1 MITSFRGNY
10 FFLSNFYP
18 CSISYDSFTFS
29 CVEAAFQAAKCANR
43 EDMSQFQTLGAA
55 EAKKLGRR
63 ISLRQDWDS
72 VKVEIMR
79 DLLHLKFSSI
89 ELAQMLLSTGSE
101 ILQEGNTWNDTF
113 WGVNA
118 HTGQGRNVLGK
129 LLMEVRAELAAR

>member
-1 MITSFRGNY
+1 
-10 FFLSNFYP
+10 
-18 CSISYDSFTFS
+18 
-29 CVEAAFQAAKCANR
+29 
-43 EDMSQFQTLGAA
+43 
-55 EAKKLGRR
+55 
-63 ISLRQDWDS
+63 
-72 VKVEIMR
+72 MR